1 MKIVL
6 IFILKGIMFWII
18 LSFLIFILTAILL
31 AVGGTKVYGFNY
43 PNGQIKYRGY
53 LKRCRD
59 LVGLEKKYHE
69 NGNIKSKIR
78 WKKNE
83 MKSALFYYENG
94 NLKTSIAYKNGK
106 IDVGILNFYENGNL
120 KSKMLYKNG
129 VPEKFFKIYDKNKE
143 VEEKVE
149 KVELF
154 YPNGNIESRSYFIVN
169 KNVETV
175 YQDGPDEKYY
185 ENGNLKSRVVFINGK
200 VNGLMESYYE
210 NGNLESR
217 IPFEDDEPLG
227 IAEAYHENGNLKS
240 KYYIDRLHM
249 EYICCWCEDGKE
261 NKMLNLYNEK
271 IKEIKEMYRKF

>member
-83 MKSALFYYENG
+83 MKSALF
-94 NLKTSIAYKNGK
+94 
-106 IDVGILNFYENGNL
+106 FY
-120 KSKMLYKNG
+120 
-129 VPEKFFKIYDKNKE
+129 
-143 VEEKVE
+143 
-149 KVELF
+149 
-154 YPNGNIESRSYFIVN
+154 
-169 KNVETV
+169 
-175 YQDGPDEKYY
+175 
-185 ENGNLKSRVVFINGK
+185 
-200 VNGLMESYYE
+200 
-210 NGNLESR
+210 
-217 IPFEDDEPLG
+217 
-227 IAEAYHENGNLKS
+227 ENGNLKS
-240 KYYIDRLHM
+240 KYYIDRLHI

>member
-6 IFILKGIMFWII
+6 IFIIKGIIFWII

-31 AVGGTKVYGFNY
+31 AVGGTKVYRFNY

-83 MKSALFYYENG
+83 MKSALF
-94 NLKTSIAYKNGK
+94 
-106 IDVGILNFYENGNL
+106 
-120 KSKMLYKNG
+120 
-129 VPEKFFKIYDKNKE
+129 
-143 VEEKVE
+143 
-149 KVELF
+149 
-154 YPNGNIESRSYFIVN
+154 
-169 KNVETV
+169 
-175 YQDGPDEKYY
+175 
-185 ENGNLKSRVVFINGK
+185 
-200 VNGLMESYYE
+200 YYE

>member
-83 MKSALFYYENG
+83 MKSALF
-94 NLKTSIAYKNGK
+94 
-106 IDVGILNFYENGNL
+106 FYENGNL

-143 VEEKVE
+143 IEEKVE

-185 ENGNLKSRVVFINGK
+185 ENGNLKSRVVFVNGK

-240 KYYIDRLHM
+240 KYYIDRLHI

>member
-6 IFILKGIMFWII
+6 IFIIKGIMFWII

-31 AVGGTKVYGFNY
+31 AVGGTKVYRFNY

-106 IDVGILNFYENGNL
+106 IDAGILNFYENGNL
-120 KSKMLYKNG
+120 KECQKS
-129 VPEKFFKIYDKNKE
+129 F
-143 VEEKVE
+143 
-149 KVELF
+149 
-154 YPNGNIESRSYFIVN
+154 
-169 KNVETV
+169 
-175 YQDGPDEKYY
+175 
-185 ENGNLKSRVVFINGK
+185 LKSMTK
-200 VNGLMESYYE
+200 T
-210 NGNLESR
+210 
-217 IPFEDDEPLG
+217 
-227 IAEAYHENGNLKS
+227 K
-240 KYYIDRLHM
+240 K
-249 EYICCWCEDGKE
+249 
-261 NKMLNLYNEK
+261 
-271 IKEIKEMYRKF
+271 

>member
-59 LVGLEKKYHE
+59 LVGLEKKYH
-69 NGNIKSKIR
+69 
-78 WKKNE
+78 
-83 MKSALFYYENG
+83 
-94 NLKTSIAYKNGK
+94 
-106 IDVGILNFYENGNL
+106 ENGNL